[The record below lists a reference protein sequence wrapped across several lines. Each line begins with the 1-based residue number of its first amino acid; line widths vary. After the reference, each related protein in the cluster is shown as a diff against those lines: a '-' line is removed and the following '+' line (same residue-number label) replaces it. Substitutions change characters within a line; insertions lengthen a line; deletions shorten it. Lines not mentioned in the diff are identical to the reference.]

1 MSLKKQDTIPP
12 RVATKLLRW
21 FLRDELQ
28 EEVIGDLKEN
38 FDYDLQARTRCR
50 AKLNYWKQVFLYL
63 RPFAIRKLKLAAN
76 LSIPMY
82 RSFFRAAMQNM
93 VKNKLHAF
101 INISGLAT
109 GMAIAI
115 IISLWIYDEVS
126 YNIQF
131 SNYERIG
138 QAVQNIT
145 ANGQVDTW
153 SNVPWPLG
161 NEIRQNYGTDFKY
174 ISMVSHVYP
183 HTMEVGKEKYSKTG
197 LYCEPAFHPMFDV
210 ELIKGTLSL
219 NDPSTIMLSESTA
232 KAYYGDSDPLGQII
246 SMDGESFQVG
256 AVYKDFP
263 QRSRW
268 KDVFFLAQWSK
279 FLKVGGLEQMDDP
292 WRPNAFEM
300 YVMLADGAD
309 FKTASTRIKDARLK
323 KVNPMLARK
332 KPEIFLHPMPDW
344 HLRAEFSNGIQTGGL
359 IQYVWMFGIVGVFVL
374 LMACINF
381 MNLST
386 ARSEKRAK
394 EVGIR
399 KAVGSYRSQLIAQF
413 FIESILTVFF
423 SLVLALLVTQ
433 LLIPV
438 FNTIAEKNM
447 SLPWGNPLVW
457 AGIGGASIV
466 IGLLAGSYPA
476 LYLSSIRPA
485 GALKGMFKAGRSASL
500 PRKVLVVVQFS
511 VSAVMIIATS
521 TVFLQV
527 QHGKNRPLGYSVNG
541 LVYVSGITREV
552 HEHYDVIRKALIDN
566 GSIME
571 LTECLAPTTG
581 SWGTSSRID
590 WDGKDP
596 DLSVDFT
603 MFEAS
608 YEYGKTIQWEILEG
622 RDFSRDFPSD
632 TSAVILNEAVAK
644 YLGKKDVTGEIVRS
658 RGIPYRVIGVVRNVV
673 FGGPYDPVRPSLYF
687 LNVSRL
693 NFFTFRLNPEKPMAE
708 SVANIETAIKPHM
721 KGEPFSYQFMDTDQ
735 AGKFGNEER
744 VSTLANIF
752 AALAIFISC
761 LGIFGLSS
769 FIAEQRT
776 KEIGVRK
783 VLGANLSQLWILL
796 SKDFVVLVVISC
808 FLAVPFAYWVLQS
821 WLEGYQ
827 YRVALPWWVF
837 IAASIGTL
845 AITMLTISWHV
856 IKVARVNPANTLK
869 VE

>member
-1 MSLKKQDTIPP
+1 M
-12 RVATKLLRW
+12 ATKLLRL

-38 FDYDLQARTRCR
+38 FDYDLNIGTLFR
-50 AKLNYWKQVFLYL
+50 AKLNYWKQVFLYM
-63 RPFAIRKLKLAAN
+63 RPFAIRKIKRTSN
-76 LSIPMY
+76 LSIAMY
-82 RSFFRAAMQNM
+82 RSYYRTAMQHL
-93 VKNKLHAF
+93 VKNKLHSF

-109 GMAIAI
+109 GITVAI

-126 YNIQF
+126 YNTQF
-131 SNYERIG
+131 SNYKRIG
-138 QAVQNIT
+138 QTLQNLT
-145 ANGQVDTW
+145 ANGEMDTW

-161 NEIRQNYGTDFKY
+161 NELRQNYGTDFKY
-174 ISMVSHVYP
+174 ISMVTHVYP
-183 HTMEVGKEKYSKTG
+183 HTMEVGKEKYSKSG
-197 LYCEPAFHPMFDV
+197 LYCEPDFYPMFDV
-210 ELIKGTLSL
+210 ALIKGALSL
-219 NDPSTIMLSESTA
+219 KDPSSIMLSESTA
-232 KAYYGDSDPLGQII
+232 KAFYGDSDPIGQMIN
-246 SMDGESFQVG
+246 MDGVSFQVT
-256 AVYKDFP
+256 AVYRDFP

-268 KDVFFLAQWSK
+268 ENVFFLAPWTK
-279 FLKVGGLEQMDDP
+279 FMTIAQLEQMDDP
-292 WRPNAFEM
+292 WRPNSFET

-309 FKTASTRIKDARLK
+309 FNTASARIKDARLK
-323 KVNPMLARK
+323 KVNSALAKK
-332 KPEIFLHPMPDW
+332 KPEIFLHPMADW
-344 HLRAEFSNGIQTGGL
+344 HLRAEFSNGKQSGGL

-399 KAVGSYRSQLIAQF
+399 KSVGSYRSQLIAQF
-413 FIESILTVFF
+413 FSESILTVFIAF
-423 SLVLALLVTQ
+423 MLALLATQ

-438 FNTIAEKNM
+438 FNTIAQKEM
-447 SLPWGNPLVW
+447 GLPWRNPLLW
-457 AGIGGASIV
+457 AGVAIASIA

-476 LYLSSIRPA
+476 LYLSSIRPV
-485 GALKGMFKAGRSASL
+485 GALKGAFKAGRNASL

-511 VSAVMIIATS
+511 VSAMMIIATS
-521 TVFLQV
+521 TVFLQI

-541 LVYVSGITREV
+541 LVYVPGITNEV
-552 HEHYDVIRKALIDN
+552 HQHYDVIRKTLIDN
-566 GSIME
+566 GSIIE

-581 SWGTSSRID
+581 MWGTSSRID

-608 YEYGKTIQWEILEG
+608 YEYGKTIQWDILQG
-622 RDFSRDFPSD
+622 RDFSRNFPSD

-644 YLGKKDVTGEIVRS
+644 YLGKQDAIGETIRS
-658 RGIPYRVIGVVRNVV
+658 RGIPYTVIGVVRNVV
-673 FGGPYDPVRPSLYF
+673 YGGPYDPVRPAMYF
-687 LNVSRL
+687 LNNRQL
-693 NFFTFRLNPEKPMAE
+693 NFFTFRLNPAKPMTE
-708 SVANIETAIKPHM
+708 SLVNIEAVMKPHM
-721 KGEPFSYQFMDTDQ
+721 KGEPFSYQFMDADQ
-735 AGKFGNEER
+735 AGKFANEER
-744 VSTLANIF
+744 VSTLASIF

-776 KEIGVRK
+776 KEIGIRK
-783 VLGANLSQLWILL
+783 VLGASLSQLWILL
-796 SKDFVVLVVISC
+796 SKDFIVLVIISC
-808 FLAVPFAYWVLQS
+808 LLAVPFAYWILQS

-845 AITMLTISWHV
+845 SITILTISWHV
-856 IKVARVNPANTLK
+856 VKVAHVSPSSALK